1 MSRAKW
7 KGPYVNKTS
16 HFKNSEL
23 YRTPAL
29 PRSFEI
35 TSKIVGS
42 TFNVY
47 TGQKFIAISITDD
60 MIGHKIGEF
69 CPTREKFV
77 FKKKKKKK
85 K

>member
-16 HFKNSEL
+16 HFKNTEL
-23 YRTPAL
+23 YRTPAV
-29 PRSFEI
+29 PRNLEI

-47 TGQKFIAISITDD
+47 TGKKFITITIVDD
-60 MIGHKIGEF
+60 MIGHKVGEF
-69 CPTREKFV
+69 CSTREKFV

>member
-7 KGPYVNKTS
+7 KGPYINLIS
-16 HFKNSEL
+16 GLKNL
-23 YRTPAL
+23 DKIPIL
-29 PRSFEI
+29 PRNFEI

-42 TFNVY
+42 NFNVH
-47 TGQKFIAISITDD
+47 TGKKFIKVNVTAD
-60 MIGHKIGEF
+60 MVGHKIGEF
-69 CPTREKFV
+69 SPTREIFV